1 MPNVKIE
8 LIKGETAEEAEELL
22 LKAFES
28 QRNGSIHKE
37 EFHDPAMRDLAIR
50 IMSLHQVEYDKM
62 LQEIFEEL
70 DKEYQDNG
78 DL

>member
-8 LIKGETAEEAEELL
+8 LKKGETPDEAEEML

-28 QRNGSIHKE
+28 QRDGSIHKE

-50 IMSLHQVEYDKM
+50 LRELHEKEYNLM
-62 LQEIFEEL
+62 LEEIYTEL
-70 DKEYQDNG
+70 EKEYQNNG
-78 DL
+78 DF